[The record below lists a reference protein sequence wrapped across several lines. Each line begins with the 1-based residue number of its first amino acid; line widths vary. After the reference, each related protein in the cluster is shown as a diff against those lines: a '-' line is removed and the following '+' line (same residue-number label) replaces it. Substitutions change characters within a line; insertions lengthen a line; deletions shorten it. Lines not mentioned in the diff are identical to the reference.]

1 MFLSFFFKNKRRKSL
16 LKEALKVVETQPGGV
31 LLEPAPASS
40 REPVLHV
47 SQLPVV
53 WSLLGSLNSATV
65 RAFTLQKLANDADQA
80 SSLPSLQELVANIIS
95 TAAI

>member
-53 WSLLGSLNSATV
+53 
-65 RAFTLQKLANDADQA
+65 
-80 SSLPSLQELVANIIS
+80 
-95 TAAI
+95 